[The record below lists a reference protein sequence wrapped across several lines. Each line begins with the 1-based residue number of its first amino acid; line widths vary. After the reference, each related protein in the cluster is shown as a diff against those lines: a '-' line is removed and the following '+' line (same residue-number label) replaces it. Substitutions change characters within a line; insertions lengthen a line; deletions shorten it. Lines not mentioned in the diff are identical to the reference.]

1 MSPLRWLSMLCLVLC
16 GWCAGDSV
24 TAQIQVHLDTLRQ
37 TITLLE
43 LLRQE
48 IGFRQSDLE
57 TLRKKL
63 IAAGKIPADTERFQT
78 MMPFVELTQEE
89 KLCFSECFS
98 GLGHTEAEM
107 ECRRLELY
115 LDRFRHFQEES
126 LAKAKIQKELS
137 HKLGL
142 AAGAAAAILLG

>member
-1 MSPLRWLSMLCLVLC
+1 MSPLRWMSMLCLVLC

-24 TAQIQVHLDTLRQ
+24 TARMQAHLDALRQ
-37 TITLLE
+37 TIALLE

-48 IGFRQSDLE
+48 IGFRQRDLE
-57 TLRKKL
+57 ALRKKL
-63 IAAGKIPADTERFQT
+63 IAAGRIPADTDTFQT
-78 MMPFVELTQEE
+78 MMPSLALTQEE

-98 GLGHTEAEM
+98 GLGHAEAGV

-115 LDRFRHFQEES
+115 LERFRRFQEES
-126 LAKAKIQKELS
+126 LARAKLQKELS